1 MGSPDDRVIGWSLTF
16 SIVPGRPRG
25 LAYSALVLGITLD
38 QATTIAVIVTT
49 GLVVGAVA
57 SFWVMKSLVQKL
69 IVAVLL
75 AVLAFAVWSQR
86 TALQDCADKVE
97 ANYERVGTTV
107 TVFDTECSFFGTT
120 ITISDPRSE

>member
-1 MGSPDDRVIGWSLTF
+1 VIGWSLTF

-69 IVAVLL
+69 ITAVLL
-75 AVLAFAVWSQR
+75 ALLAFAVWSQR
-86 TALQDCADKVE
+86 TALQDCADKVVASYQRSADDDAIE
-97 ANYERVGTTV
+97 
-107 TVFDTECSFFGTT
+107 DTECSFFGVS
-120 ITISDPRSE
+120 ITIPDPRSE